1 MNFYWIAAKELL
13 AFFRDRRAWL
23 ANLLLPVLL
32 LPLTMF
38 GPLLLGG
45 IFAGQGQSQLQTL
58 AVSGVPEAA
67 LPYLQEAGLKILEV
81 SDPQAELVSDRVQAA
96 LVYQDGRFLLYAQIA
111 SGFSPSAFAAGKVE
125 QALDGYRDYL
135 IEASLEQAGISS
147 AILKPFELE
156 SIDVSSESAQA
167 AGLIGFLIPI
177 FLFLF
182 ALNGGQTVALEAIVG
197 EKEKGS
203 LEALLVAPVSRGSI
217 LLGKYLAV
225 VAIALASELAGLLGI
240 VLGGFL
246 GNGLE
251 VGGRIVL
258 SPAGYLTLL
267 VTGLIFALLAGA
279 VQVALASWARSY
291 REAQVY
297 LAPLPLLVFLPGLLA
312 QFSGF
317 FSGSWLYFIPVANAV
332 LLTNSVLQGSAE
344 TGQFLIT
351 WGSSLLL
358 TGLVLGLAIA
368 LFHHEEVLY
377 RN

>member
-13 AFFRDRRAWL
+13 AFFRDRRAWV
-23 ANLLLPVLL
+23 ANLLLPVIL
-32 LPLTMF
+32 LPLAMF

-45 IFAGQGQSQLQTL
+45 IFAGQGQSQIQTL

-67 LPYLQEAGLKILEV
+67 IPYLEEVGLKILEV
-81 SDPQAELVSDRVQAA
+81 PDPQAELAAGQAQAA
-96 LVYQDGRFLLYAQIA
+96 LIFQAGKFLLYAQTA
-111 SGFSPSAFAAGKVE
+111 SGFSPSAFAASKVE
-125 QALDGYRDYL
+125 QGLGHYRDHL
-135 IEASLEQAGISS
+135 IKARLEQAGISS
-147 AILKPFELE
+147 AILTPFELK
-156 SIDVSSESAQA
+156 SIDVSPKSAQA

-182 ALNGGQTVALEAIVG
+182 ALSGGQTVALEAIVG

-203 LEALLVAPVSRGSI
+203 LEALLVAPVSRGAI

-225 VAIALASELAGLLGI
+225 VAIALASEFAGLLGI
-240 VLGGFL
+240 ALGGL
-246 GNGLE
+246 VGNDLE
-251 VGGRIVL
+251 VGGRIAL
-258 SPAGYLTLL
+258 SLPGYLTLL
-267 VTGLIFALLAGA
+267 TTGLVFALLAGA

-317 FSGSWLYFIPVANAV
+317 VSGSWLYFIPVANTV

-358 TGLVLGLAIA
+358 TLLVLAIAIA

>member
-1 MNFYWIAAKELL
+1 MNFYWIATKELL

-23 ANLLLPVLL
+23 ANLLLPVVL
-32 LPLTMF
+32 LPLAMF

-45 IFAGQGQSQLQTL
+45 IFAGQGQNQLQSL

-67 LPYLQEAGLKILEV
+67 IPYLQEAGLKILKV
-81 SDPQAELVSDRVQAA
+81 ADPQAELAAGQAQAA
-96 LVYQDGRFLLYAQIA
+96 LIFRDGKFSLYAQTA
-111 SGFSPSAFAAGKVE
+111 GGFSPSAFAAGKVE
-125 QALDGYRDYL
+125 QALSRYRDYL

-203 LEALLVAPVSRGSI
+203 LEALLVAPVSRGAI

-240 VLGGFL
+240 ALGGFL
-246 GNGLE
+246 GNDLE

-258 SPAGYLTLL
+258 SLTGYLTLL
-267 VTGLIFALLAGA
+267 ATGLVFALLAGA
-279 VQVALASWARSY
+279 VQVLLASWARSY

-332 LLTNSVLQGSAE
+332 LLTNSVMLGKAQASE
-344 TGQFLIT
+344 LLIT
-351 WGSSLLL
+351 WGSSLML
-358 TGLVLGLAIA
+358 TLLVLGAAIA
-368 LFHHEEVLY
+368 VFHHEEVIY